1 MWHEPYLET
10 CCRSALHRLVLSG
23 AAGRPPGL
31 KDGPC
36 LQRLA
41 GMGLARTRA
50 DARFEPT
57 ADGRTRHASE
67 VARRPSGALSSTGT

>member
-23 AAGRPPGL
+23 AAGRPSGL

-36 LQRLA
+36 LRRLA
-41 GMGLARTRA
+41 GMGLARSRA

-57 ADGRTRHASE
+57 AEGRARHASD
-67 VARRPSGALSSTGT
+67 VARRPSAALSSVGT

>member
-1 MWHEPYLET
+1 MFHEPYLET

-36 LQRLA
+36 LRRLA
-41 GMGLARTRA
+41 GMGLASTR
-50 DARFEPT
+50 P
-57 ADGRTRHASE
+57 DGRYELTAAGAARHASE
-67 VARRPSGALSSTGT
+67 VARHRSPVSSTGR

>member
-23 AAGRPPGL
+23 AAGRPSGL

-36 LQRLA
+36 LERLA
-41 GMGLARTRA
+41 GMGLARVRA
-50 DARFEPT
+50 DGWFELT
-57 ADGRTRHASE
+57 AEGRARHASD
-67 VARRPSGALSSTGT
+67 VAGRPAASVSSAAR